1 LGKAIENNT
10 ISTLKKIV
18 FNKVDF
24 TKIINIK
31 DYYPEGT
38 MLHKAVTRGNLD
50 FVTELLKYN
59 PALDLKNRDGNT
71 ALEIAH
77 NLHYEEIENLIKEK
91 SQ

>member
-1 LGKAIENNT
+1 
-10 ISTLKKIV
+10 
-18 FNKVDF
+18 
-24 TKIINIK
+24 
-31 DYYPEGT
+31 